1 MSVRAD
7 KPTNPSSDAAA
18 ILNDASAMDSNLGEG
33 NSYCVASPDNPLKRN
48 LVVSIRASLNDLC
61 LSKSKGTWQPSSD
74 ALKSIFQQKKFTSLD
89 GAADAQGDLKSVV
102 LHDLKVQHV
111 SSSFPVSI
119 GARITGVDE
128 TTFSSSGDS
137 FSMIVL
143 PNSNSSNERTLQSDD
158 VSLAYEFAKKFPGYT
173 SDNLAEKGVHEVAA
187 RRFVLVAADHPLV
200 SAISENA
207 DKLQMGEI
215 SMMPEGLVKISSG
228 LYESI
233 LPLVKTQ
240 VESQIKVRDLSRSSV
255 TITPAEFASWADAR
269 AELLTEAKRPYK
281 AQLESDI
288 AGAGDEGEIRQIRA
302 TFEKKEKEIEHEIDH
317 KPLEM
322 HLSLGVSYNFLTK

>member
-1 MSVRAD
+1 
-7 KPTNPSSDAAA
+7 
-18 ILNDASAMDSNLGEG
+18 
-33 NSYCVASPDNPLKRN
+33 
-48 LVVSIRASLNDLC
+48 
-61 LSKSKGTWQPSSD
+61 
-74 ALKSIFQQKKFTSLD
+74 
-89 GAADAQGDLKSVV
+89 
-102 LHDLKVQHV
+102 
-111 SSSFPVSI
+111 
-119 GARITGVDE
+119 
-128 TTFSSSGDS
+128 
-137 FSMIVL
+137 MIVL

-173 SDNLAEKGVHEVAA
+173 SDNLSEKGIHEVSQ

-215 SMMPEGLVKISSG
+215 SMMPEGLVKISQG

-240 VESQIKVRDLSRSSV
+240 VESQIKVRDLSRASV
-255 TITPAEFASWADAR
+255 SITPAEFASWSDAR
-269 AELLTEAKRPYK
+269 AELLTEAKRPLK
-281 AQLESDI
+281 AQLEAEMASAAND
-288 AGAGDEGEIRQIRA
+288 DEQRQIRA
-302 TFEKKEKEIEHEIDH
+302 AFEQRENAIEHEIDH